1 MTEDT
6 YTHRPGAVEESRG
19 GRESDDESGVA
30 DPETNAPTDA
40 TDDASSVADPTAPV
54 ERGREE
60 WNWSD
65 WVLVGVIVL
74 CFLVIPATIL
84 ALPPAEPFRVAY
96 LVLPLIPAL
105 LLGAVAVW
113 SAQRS
118 D

>member
-6 YTHRPGAVEESRG
+6 YTHRPGAVEEERG
-19 GRESDDESGVA
+19 GREGDESEMDA
-30 DPETNAPTDA
+30 DSVA
-40 TDDASSVADPTAPV
+40 TDSAEPV
-54 ERGREE
+54 ERGEEE
-60 WNWSD
+60 WNWRD

-84 ALPPAEPFRVAY
+84 VLPPVEPFRFAY
-96 LVLPLIPAL
+96 LVLPLIPAI

-118 D
+118 T